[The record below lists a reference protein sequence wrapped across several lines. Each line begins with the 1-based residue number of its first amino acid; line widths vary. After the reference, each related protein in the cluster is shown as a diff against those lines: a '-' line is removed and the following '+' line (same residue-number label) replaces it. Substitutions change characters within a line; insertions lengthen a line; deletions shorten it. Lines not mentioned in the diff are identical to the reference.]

1 MPNTIS
7 DQILA
12 FFKKPVGVIVL
23 VLVAIVAICCGGSA
37 VLGGLI
43 PDAPEPKVSATP
55 TARTKSPEAVVSP
68 TLEPVVVIT
77 TTSAAAPAP
86 VPTTKSP
93 TPKPVKTS
101 SAPKPACHPNY
112 SACLPIRDDVDC
124 GEISHRNFQVIG
136 SDPYRLDGDNDGI
149 ACES

>member
-1 MPNTIS
+1 MSNTIS
-7 DQILA
+7 DQILT

-37 VLGGLI
+37 VLGGLM
-43 PDAPEPKVSATP
+43 PDEPKTSVTP
-55 TARTKSPEAVVSP
+55 AARTKSPEAVVSP
-68 TLEPVVVIT
+68 TLETVVVT
-77 TTSAAAPAP
+77 TTSPAAPAP

-112 SACLPIRDDVDC
+112 SVCLRITSDLNCP
-124 GEISHRNFQVIG
+124 EIPHKNFRVIG
-136 SDPYRLDGDNDGI
+136 GRDPYRLDGDNDGI